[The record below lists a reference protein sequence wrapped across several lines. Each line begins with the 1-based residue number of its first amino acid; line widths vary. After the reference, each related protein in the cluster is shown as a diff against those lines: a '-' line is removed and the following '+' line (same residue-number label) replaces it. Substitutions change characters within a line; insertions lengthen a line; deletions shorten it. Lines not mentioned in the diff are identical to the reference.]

1 MAIEISPS
9 EEHEPDEPQQEAE
22 GQPTALQPVPPQDSP
37 AQFYEWALRREQ
49 VRLRKVIWSL
59 AIFAALTVLLLGL
72 LSYFMWDT
80 RRDDPSASGDV
91 VEQQPDAAA
100 QASVDELRDEFA
112 ALSERV
118 DRLAGSGL
126 SEEDL
131 GEIVGNVERVGRRLA
146 QLNRQT
152 TAAVACLN
160 GAIAS
165 LDEAV
170 RDLLRQDISANEFV
184 QRPASNCG

>member
-9 EEHEPDEPQQEAE
+9 DEHQPDEPEKGAE
-22 GQPTALQPVPPQDSP
+22 GPPTPLQPVPPQDSP

-59 AIFAALTVLLLGL
+59 VAFAGVTLVLLGL
-72 LSYFMWDT
+72 LAYFTWDT
-80 RRDDPSASGDV
+80 RRDEPSAANDV
-91 VEQQPDAAA
+91 VQERPEGAT

-112 ALSERV
+112 ALSDRV
-118 DRLAGSGL
+118 DRLADAGV

-131 GEIVGNVERVGRRLA
+131 VEIAGGVERVGRQLA
-146 QLNRQT
+146 QLNRES
-152 TAAVACLN
+152 TAAVECLN
-160 GAIAS
+160 GSIAS

-184 QRPASNCG
+184 QRTAPNCG